1 MVKLSDFYNYK
12 DINSQFSDSFIK
24 NSKAVKFSQD
34 NNCCQ
39 IVITSTT
46 PKKTIKSIQQ
56 SLFPLE
62 INFINT
68 TDSDFTE
75 FIGNIVE
82 KNDISKNSSTT
93 NQNFSLDNISLSS
106 PAVNI
111 LNAICASAV
120 RQNASDIH
128 IEPYENNTQIRYR
141 IDGILKTVK
150 ILDKDFLP
158 FLSSRIKV
166 MANLNIME
174 TRLPQD
180 GSIHVSLN
188 NSNYHFRVSTIPLT
202 DGESIVLRFF
212 SIENQNISLN
222 ELGFSKDQQ
231 KLLLKAINRSSG
243 LIIVTGPTGSGKST
257 TIHSLLSTLD
267 SQSLKIITIEDP
279 IERILPGV
287 NQIQVNEDIGL
298 TFDGLL
304 KRILRQ
310 DPDVIMIGEIRDKE
324 TASLAI
330 RASLTGHL
338 VITTMH
344 TTSSTEC
351 FSRLRDLG
359 IDNSMIA
366 STLYC
371 CIAQRLIR
379 KTKGRTCIAEMFI
392 LDQTIQD
399 YVEQNKTSFFIR
411 NYLIKHGFSTLH
423 DQALLKIKSHDT
435 TAAEI
440 KRIGLYE

>member
-128 IEPYENNTQIRYR
+128 IEPYENNTRIRYR

-150 ILDKDFLP
+150 FW
-158 FLSSRIKV
+158 IK
-166 MANLNIME
+166 IF
-174 TRLPQD
+174 
-180 GSIHVSLN
+180 
-188 NSNYHFRVSTIPLT
+188 YHFSQA
-202 DGESIVLRFF
+202 VL
-212 SIENQNISLN
+212 
-222 ELGFSKDQQ
+222 K
-231 KLLLKAINRSSG
+231 
-243 LIIVTGPTGSGKST
+243 
-257 TIHSLLSTLD
+257 
-267 SQSLKIITIEDP
+267 
-279 IERILPGV
+279 
-287 NQIQVNEDIGL
+287 
-298 TFDGLL
+298 
-304 KRILRQ
+304 
-310 DPDVIMIGEIRDKE
+310 
-324 TASLAI
+324 
-330 RASLTGHL
+330 
-338 VITTMH
+338 
-344 TTSSTEC
+344 
-351 FSRLRDLG
+351 
-359 IDNSMIA
+359 
-366 STLYC
+366 
-371 CIAQRLIR
+371 
-379 KTKGRTCIAEMFI
+379 
-392 LDQTIQD
+392 
-399 YVEQNKTSFFIR
+399 
-411 NYLIKHGFSTLH
+411 
-423 DQALLKIKSHDT
+423 
-435 TAAEI
+435 
-440 KRIGLYE
+440 